1 MDEFLPCTVTDGR
14 PCPTFARPL
23 GNELWVMLLEKALAK
38 FCGSYGAL
46 NSGYPGWA
54 FQVLT
59 GKSDLIFF
67 LNEGKHWRKCA
78 VKKPDSKED
87 ARNPRSMRMVYCG
100 WGSRYNTE
108 DLFKFLKTH
117 IEDKHAS
124 RLSFSPFVC
133 FRGFLAEAY
142 LLSHLLAVECYI

>member
-1 MDEFLPCTVTDGR
+1 
-14 PCPTFARPL
+14 
-23 GNELWVMLLEKALAK
+23 MLLEKALAK

-78 VKKPDSKED
+78 VKK
-87 ARNPRSMRMVYCG
+87 
-100 WGSRYNTE
+100 T
-108 DLFKFLKTH
+108 
-117 IEDKHAS
+117 
-124 RLSFSPFVC
+124 
-133 FRGFLAEAY
+133 
-142 LLSHLLAVECYI
+142 